1 MKINTKTLLG
11 VAIVGAIGYF
21 LWKKSK
27 DKGVKLNPEVVPDAG
42 GDAKESNP
50 INTQYELLQ
59 AFKAPN
65 AEAIRDIDFPKGTK
79 FIKRSDRN
87 GTVFNSKSAIIVAAV
102 TPPIGLSIPNQYV
115 IPESLLK
122 KISSARRG
130 LELNSI
136 NPSNIDRGYQKID
149 NTGKVTVFDERGFP
163 IAKPP
168 VITNLPN
175 NTSVI
180 STTQTLSVT
189 QIERIKKFQDELIA
203 KTISGEIKSQA
214 DADRFLASSGLTKAM
229 VDNYN
234 QNYAK

>member
-11 VAIVGAIGYF
+11 VAVVGAIGYF
-21 LWKKSK
+21 LWNKSK
-27 DKGVKLNPEVVPDAG
+27 NKGVKLNPEVVPDAG
-42 GDAKESNP
+42 GDAKESDP

-65 AEAIRDIDFPKGTK
+65 AEAIRDIDFPKGAK
-79 FIKRSDRN
+79 FIKRSDKN

-122 KISSARRG
+122 KISSQ
-130 LELNSI
+130 
-136 NPSNIDRGYQKID
+136 PQQPKVDKGYKTID
-149 NTGKVTVFDERGFP
+149 NTGKVTVFDERGVP